1 MGKVS
6 LSHQKREEREA
17 ERPTPAPAGP
27 DTHRAWQRL
36 LVPKAT
42 SGSPCRAAD
51 HSSRARCVCSRGGLT
66 EARLATEPETGAEYG
81 PRTVPRIMFPGPTG
95 GQVSGQEDAPSA
107 PAGLPSRPAPRGR
120 TSGSEPPATA
130 EVPEHKQ
137 SSRIPEFF
145 AFWSSE
151 GWTEEQ
157 GPRSGAG
164 SACRRRVTPCLAGS
178 QLGTIGLTRWFGT
191 ARVEARRE
199 KEAPGQGSLF
209 LQSRS
214 YAPSSTEPCFSLP
227 FLLRLGLAPQPPSP
241 RAVHPPRSQPY
252 ELPSPNPVRPT
263 PGRSGPFCASD
274 QSRYTGAPSLAP
286 NPSRRRGS
294 GAGVEHRA
302 LPCSVQ
308 WSQRSLT
315 NCCVDRLCP
324 GAETARALSP
334 ASASTSRWGLWP

>member
-130 EVPEHKQ
+130 EVPETLRGPGSLPSTNRALAFPN
-137 SSRIPEFF
+137 SSP
-145 AFWSSE
+145 
-151 GWTEEQ
+151 
-157 GPRSGAG
+157 SGAVRAG
-164 SACRRRVTPCLAGS
+164 RRNRGRGRELVLRAG
-178 QLGTIGLTRWFGT
+178 G
-191 ARVEARRE
+191 E
-199 KEAPGQGSLF
+199 
-209 LQSRS
+209 
-214 YAPSSTEPCFSLP
+214 
-227 FLLRLGLAPQPPSP
+227 
-241 RAVHPPRSQPY
+241 
-252 ELPSPNPVRPT
+252 
-263 PGRSGPFCASD
+263 
-274 QSRYTGAPSLAP
+274 
-286 NPSRRRGS
+286 
-294 GAGVEHRA
+294 
-302 LPCSVQ
+302 
-308 WSQRSLT
+308 
-315 NCCVDRLCP
+315 
-324 GAETARALSP
+324 
-334 ASASTSRWGLWP
+334 